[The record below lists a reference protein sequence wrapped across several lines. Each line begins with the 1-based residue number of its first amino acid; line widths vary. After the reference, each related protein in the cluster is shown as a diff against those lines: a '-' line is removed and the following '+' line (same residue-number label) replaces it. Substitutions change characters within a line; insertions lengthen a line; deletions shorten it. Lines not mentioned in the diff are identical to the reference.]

1 MTNATVP
8 PVKGYSMA
16 GAADPPVCFQN
27 DHQTQAT
34 ELCDMTMAQL
44 RAIAEERGIEVRSS
58 IRKPLLIEML
68 KEAGV

>member
-16 GAADPPVCFQN
+16 GAADPPVCFHN
-27 DHQTQAT
+27 DPQTHSR
-34 ELCDMTMAQL
+34 ELCHMTMAQL
-44 RAIAEERGIEVRSS
+44 RAIAAEHGIECRSN

-68 KEAGV
+68 EEAGV